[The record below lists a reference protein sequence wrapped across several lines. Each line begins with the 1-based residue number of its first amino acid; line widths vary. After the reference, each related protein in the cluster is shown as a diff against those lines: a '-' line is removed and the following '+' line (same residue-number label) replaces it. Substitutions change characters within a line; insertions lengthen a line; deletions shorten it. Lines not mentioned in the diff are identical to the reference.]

1 MLRTVRKLVVAFVG
15 MLGLRLDQAAWKLDF
30 IAWVALFSIG
40 GLAYGQLFIWGDYSP
55 DRLKK
60 IAVGYAVVVW
70 LLYNQGNSVVLG
82 TRLRQ
87 WMRDTW
93 GEQRA
98 RRYNNLALGI
108 VFQHQGLVHGAVM
121 ETWTGTL
128 SVPYVWTLYILG
140 IALAVIGGGI
150 KLWSTYVTSLDI
162 YYYNDMFIG
171 RAGAPESELILRG
184 PYRWFKNPM
193 YSVGNLQAYGSALMD
208 ASWQGLIIAGV
219 FHASLYAFYF
229 LLERPFV
236 RRSYAAPE
244 P

>member
-1 MLRTVRKLVVAFVG
+1 
-15 MLGLRLDQAAWKLDF
+15 
-30 IAWVALFSIG
+30 
-40 GLAYGQLFIWGDYSP
+40 
-55 DRLKK
+55 
-60 IAVGYAVVVW
+60 
-70 LLYNQGNSVVLG
+70 LLYYVGNSVVLG

-98 RRYNNLALGI
+98 RRYYNLALGI

-128 SVPYVWTLYILG
+128 SVPYVWTLYIAG
-140 IALAVIGGGI
+140 ISLAVIGGGI

-171 RAGAPESELILRG
+171 RAGAPEGELILRG

-193 YSVGNLQAYGSALMD
+193 YSVGNLQAYGSALMA

-219 FHASLYAFYF
+219 FHASLFAFYF